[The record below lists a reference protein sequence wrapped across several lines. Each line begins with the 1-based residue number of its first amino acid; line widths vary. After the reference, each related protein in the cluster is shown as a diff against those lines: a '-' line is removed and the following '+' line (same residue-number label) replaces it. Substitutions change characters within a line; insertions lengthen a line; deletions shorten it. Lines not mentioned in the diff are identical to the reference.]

1 MLSRQKNI
9 SWSLFLTICSPGAYM
24 NHRRG
29 LWDGMATDEDYLV
42 GWTVELRLIWYR
54 YRSPD
59 PDLIPSHNIGLM
71 SPIHAPIWCFYIR
84 LVLTTVVLVAEDVN
98 AKSALW
104 WDNWTDSY
112 RYQIYQ
118 CGSHVRT
125 YSLSCVSLSF
135 TVSFWEPSLLSSAAA
150 CLCVSWQESRQTW
163 SRGEG
168 HWCYSSWWQGGLL
181 RSSVALVCLSG
192 KLNMLD
198 KVGYTP
204 NSSSAGSLFL
214 QKGFVWVREMMC
226 TNQVH
231 FWIKRKIVFMFSCNT

>member
-1 MLSRQKNI
+1 MLTLSQLYDGTIGQIATDIRYINVGRMYAHTVLVVFHCHSQ
-9 SWSLFLTICSPGAYM
+9 FLSENRPCSPLLLHVCVFHG
-24 NHRRG
+24 
-29 LWDGMATDEDYLV
+29 
-42 GWTVELRLIWYR
+42 
-54 YRSPD
+54 RSPD
-59 PDLIPSHNIGLM
+59 RHG
-71 SPIHAPIWCFYIR
+71 A
-84 LVLTTVVLVAEDVN
+84 
-98 AKSALW
+98 
-104 WDNWTDSY
+104 
-112 RYQIYQ
+112 
-118 CGSHVRT
+118 G
-125 YSLSCVSLSF
+125 
-135 TVSFWEPSLLSSAAA
+135 
-150 CLCVSWQESRQTW
+150 
-163 SRGEG
+163 GEG